1 MLSPASTTTSTR
13 SPFMGHSYPSTRT
26 SAAEGRGRGDSRGGC
41 AVCCRPMGALLGLA
55 AALAY
60 GVSDYVAGVASRA
73 HHFLW
78 VSLLGMAASR
88 AGAGVTVAVQ
98 GDRPVRSAVAWGSLS
113 GIGTAVG
120 TLGLF
125 RGYGRGEMAVAGP
138 LSALGAAAFPAI
150 VGTLLGERLTRVA
163 LVGVLLAFPAI

>member
-26 SAAEGRGRGDSRGGC
+26 SAAEGRVRVDSRGGC

-60 GVSDYVAGVASRA
+60 GVSDYVAGIASRS

-78 VSLLGMAASR
+78 VSLLGMVASV
-88 AGAGVTVAVQ
+88 AGAGAAVAVE
-98 GDRPVRSAVAWGSLS
+98 GAEPVRAAVAWGALS
-113 GIGTAVG
+113 
-120 TLGLF
+120 
-125 RGYGRGEMAVAGP
+125 
-138 LSALGAAAFPAI
+138 
-150 VGTLLGERLTRVA
+150 
-163 LVGVLLAFPAI
+163 